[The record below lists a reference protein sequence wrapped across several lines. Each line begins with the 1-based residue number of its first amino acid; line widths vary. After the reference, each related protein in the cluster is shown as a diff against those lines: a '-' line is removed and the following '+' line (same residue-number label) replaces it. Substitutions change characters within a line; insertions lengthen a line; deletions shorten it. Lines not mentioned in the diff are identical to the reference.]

1 MFKLRRFAL
10 LPSFIL
16 LLSVLASAICA
27 TAQQAATTAPPEGS
41 NWQHVQALPAGTSI
55 NVEARSSHITCKL
68 KSVDTDTLTCTQKK
82 NLIFQRA
89 DILTIK
95 IPHRG
100 RSALIGTAIGGG
112 VGAGIGFAAGT
123 NNNGGW
129 FGPNFLRGAVTGI
142 GAVFGGIV
150 GGGTGAVTDFS
161 RSTVYKAP

>member
-1 MFKLRRFAL
+1 MRNIVLT
-10 LPSFIL
+10 IL
-16 LLSVLASAICA
+16 LVPAIGA
-27 TAQQAATTAPPEGS
+27 TAQQPAAAAPPEGS
-41 NWQHVQALPAGTSI
+41 NWQHVQALPAGQSI
-55 NVEARSSHITCKL
+55 NVKARASSANCKL
-68 KSVDTDTLTCTQKK
+68 KSVDADTLTCTQNKD
-82 NLIFQRA
+82 LIFQRA

-100 RSALIGTAIGGG
+100 RSALIGAAIGGG

-150 GGGTGAVTDFS
+150 GGGTGAVTDFG